1 MGVPQLAD
9 LVLETANAP
18 GTGAFTLGGAPDG
31 RQTFA
36 DAFPNGGDVFYYATD
51 GVQSEWGIGTLTV
64 GSPNVL
70 VRKTVIG
77 NLFGTTAALNFT
89 ASVTVYSEVPAKNTP
104 FLDEDGQLPVSST
117 PDFTRDVALSAKAA
131 DARYYGA
138 FFQLSLEK
146 EQVVSGPVTFRGVFV
161 RDAAVGSPAAFEV
174 AAGGKARWTFG
185 RDETAETGSN
195 TGSYFAIARYD
206 DSGAYIDTPFYIQR
220 DTGVTQITHGLTVA
234 GTALVPDPAEF
245 DTQEAINTKTAERRY
260 AKLNVDVPIGVP
272 QLWPLETPPS
282 GWLALN
288 GASFDKT
295 QYPGLAAVYTSGVLP
310 DMRGKFVRGWDNGA
324 GIDPNDGQ
332 TSPGT
337 ARALLSTQTDALQ
350 NITGGLGNNYR
361 TIYNIASGAFSI
373 DEFATVEDWGGYGG
387 VYAKGMSSFDASRVA
402 RTSTETRP
410 TNVAWNMIVRAV

>member
-9 LVLETANAP
+9 LVLETVNAP

-36 DAFPNGGDVFYYATD
+36 DAFPSGGDVFYYAAD

-89 ASVTVYSEVPAKNTP
+89 ANVTVYSEVPAKNTS
-104 FLDEDGQLPVSST
+104 FLDEGGQLPVSST
-117 PDFTRDVALSAKAA
+117 PDFNRDVALSARVA
-131 DARYYGA
+131 DGRYL
-138 FFQLSLEK
+138 QLIGNNA
-146 EQVVSGPVTFRGVFV
+146 QTVSATVRFSGTVGFSGDVTFEGESTHNGVGTFNGALNSNYIVNLTADKEGDTCLFVTGAYLVNFGQATIWV
-161 RDAAVGSPAAFEV
+161 RDATDFGSTQPIN
-174 AAGGKARWTFG
+174 AR
-185 RDETAETGSN
+185 TAE
-195 TGSYFAIARYD
+195 A
-206 DSGAYIDTPFYIQR
+206 
-220 DTGVTQITHGLTVA
+220 
-234 GTALVPDPAEF
+234 
-245 DTQEAINTKTAERRY
+245 RY

-332 TSPGT
+332 TAPGN

-350 NITGGLGNNYR
+350 NITGTFANGTRGIVSG
-361 TIYNIASGAFSI
+361 TSGAFSNPASMGWI
-373 DEFATVEDWGGYGG
+373 KFSDWGGVG
-387 VYAKGMSSFDASRVA
+387 SSPKYDGAYFDASLVA

-410 TNVAWNMIVRAV
+410 TNMAWNMIVRAA